1 MGIIIMIG
9 YPAMYSVANIFLEEL
24 NRSSNTYHGQIAS
37 QILATL
43 FFVLNIILAI
53 IESTSRPVNLN
64 TLVAIILVTLILSI
78 IIKAMKE
85 YI

>member
-1 MGIIIMIG
+1 MIG

-78 IIKAMKE
+78 IMKAMKE

>member
-1 MGIIIMIG
+1 MIG

-78 IIKAMKE
+78 IMKAIKE

>member
-1 MGIIIMIG
+1 MIG

>member
-1 MGIIIMIG
+1 MIG

-24 NRSSNTYHGQIAS
+24 NRSSNTYYGQIAS